1 MATSHTLVT
10 SLLSV
15 SFIVLFLITS
25 FITSLT
31 ETDESNDLVPGEF
44 GANLS
49 QLIELRGYK
58 AHDHFVTTPDGY
70 ILNLVEIVNPA
81 IIEFK
86 SNNKDPLL
94 FIHGSI
100 CNGKVGGLY

>member
-15 SFIVLFLITS
+15 SFIVLFL
-25 FITSLT
+25 ITSLT